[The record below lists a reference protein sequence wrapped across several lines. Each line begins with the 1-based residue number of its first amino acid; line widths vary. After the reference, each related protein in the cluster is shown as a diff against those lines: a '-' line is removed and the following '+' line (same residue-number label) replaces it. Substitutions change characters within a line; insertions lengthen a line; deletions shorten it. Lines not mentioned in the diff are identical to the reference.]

1 MINMEHAEYVIVAYG
16 TTARICRSAIE
27 ALKEK
32 GIQVGMIR
40 PITLWP
46 FPRKAFDLIPKSVK
60 GILVCEM
67 SMGQMID
74 DVLISN
80 KGRLPVGFFGR
91 AGGMVPEPDEIV
103 DAILHFE
110 DKVVES

>member
-1 MINMEHAEYVIVAYG
+1 VIVAYG

-32 GIQVGMIR
+32 NIHVGMIR

-46 FPRKAFDLIPKSVK
+46 FPKKAFDLIPKTTK
-60 GILVCEM
+60 GIMVCEM

-80 KGRLPVGFFGR
+80 KGRLPVAFFGR
-91 AGGMVPEPDEIV
+91 AGGMVPEPEEIV
-103 DAILHFE
+103 DAIIHFD